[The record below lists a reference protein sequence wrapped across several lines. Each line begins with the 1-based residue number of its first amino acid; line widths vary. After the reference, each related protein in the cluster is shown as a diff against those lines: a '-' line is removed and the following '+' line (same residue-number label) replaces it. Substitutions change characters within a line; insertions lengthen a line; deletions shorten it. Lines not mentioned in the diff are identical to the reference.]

1 MKVEGLKLL
10 DIGFKTGAAWQEIT
24 IDVPLGEYN
33 LFYAVTYLD
42 TKPKA
47 RSVNPAVKYSATV
60 AKPQFIPGKCY
71 SE

>member
-1 MKVEGLKLL
+1 M
-10 DIGFKTGAAWQEIT
+10 
-24 IDVPLGEYN
+24 DVPQGEYN

-60 AKPQFIPGKCY
+60 AKPQLISGKCY